1 MPDKEM
7 DQYFIDIEKEVKLAY
22 DIANKARKKGFDPE
36 DIVPIPLAK
45 NMAERVEGL
54 ISAVSPQILNK
65 GIPKRISELEK
76 EYGAQDWRVAFK
88 IAEELALEK
97 FCKFS
102 SKKEAM
108 EIGIRTGF
116 AYITMGV
123 VASPLEGF
131 VELRERKT
139 RDGKTYLAISF
150 AGPIRSAGGTGASVS
165 VLIADYIRKK
175 MGYAT
180 YDPGEK
186 EIKRFSTELY
196 DYHERITN
204 LQYLPTVEEIEFLAK
219 HIPIQIDG
227 EPSEKIDVS
236 NYKDLDRVDTD
247 RIRNGVCLVL
257 GEGIAQK
264 APKLWKQLSKWGGD
278 FELDHWN
285 FMEEFLKLQKKF
297 KAKSKAVETKE
308 KITPDYTYIKDL
320 VAGRPVLAHP
330 LNIGGF
336 RLRFGRSRTSGYSAA
351 SIHPATMNVL
361 NGYIATGSQLKTE
374 RPGKGC
380 TVTPCDS
387 IEGPIVLLNNGDVVQ
402 PTNALEAKKISSEI
416 KEILYLGDILFN
428 YGDFFNRAHSLV
440 PSGYC
445 PEHWIQELEK
455 QSVNLF
461 GTIDL
466 DKLSEISGVDK
477 QIISELMNNPLLTKI
492 SALDS
497 FKISKTINIPLHPD
511 YTYFWSAL
519 NYNHLLTLI
528 DFSKKINISQED
540 GKIIKAIFPLDIN
553 AKRSF
558 ELAGIP
564 HKVINNEFILLE
576 KDIATSFCSTFDLI
590 NKKPDELIS
599 ILNSNKEKP
608 ILEIINLLSKI
619 KIRDKGGIFVG
630 ARMGRPEKA
639 KMRKLTGSPH
649 VLFPVGQEGGKLR
662 CFQSALEA
670 GKITGEFSIYRCKT
684 CNRETV
690 FRVCEKCNKPTK
702 RMRFCNVCGL
712 IETEKCPKHDYTSDY
727 MKKEININELFDIF
741 KKKLSLKT
749 YPDLIKGV
757 RGTSNKDHIP
767 EHLVKGILR
776 AKNDVYVNKDGTI
789 RYDMTQLP
797 ITHFK
802 PSEIGTSIEKLKQLG
817 YTTDIKGNELQDPNQ
832 TIELKPQD
840 IILPACDESPD
851 EGADKVLFRAT
862 KFIDELLT
870 KFYNLKEFYGLISE
884 KDLAGHLVVIL
895 APHTS
900 AGIAGRIIGFS
911 KTQGFLANPMIHAAT
926 RRDCFCYD
934 TYMPFFINDTWQIKK
949 IGEVVESLNPRNIV
963 DDYGTREIKV
973 KNFKTVGSSNGI
985 VPVNIN
991 KFTKH
996 SPFHIVLIKTSLGR
1010 KIRLTHNHKQ
1020 IIFNNKK
1027 ERVVFATELKKGDT
1041 LAIPYNIKI
1050 PQKDIKKFNLLEL
1063 LSNEDWVMVRGIND
1077 LYNIKFHA
1085 KKYFSKRDYDNY
1097 TRRDSYPLRFI
1108 TYLIKEKVIRD
1119 NNGLFVAAKRDNIKI
1134 PSIIDLSNDL
1144 LKLIGLYISEGYSR
1158 KAVGKKGLYQVY
1170 IASDNQEIRKFIQ
1183 KTMSDSFNLKK
1194 SENKSDRITYSS
1206 RILYHFFINI
1216 LKCGSS
1222 AYEKRMPFLNLT
1234 SKRAGYLLSGY
1245 FEGDGSVSKT
1255 DLRAT
1260 FDTVSEGLLRD
1271 IDFIFGQMGIFV
1283 KNYTYTKKPGNKV
1296 RQFYEKN
1303 GKKVPKF
1310 TITKGIIQSIFIHKF
1325 AKYVG
1330 FLSKRKKEILAWLLE
1345 KRKPR
1350 KISQKFNKHFIFD
1363 TIKSVEFLEP
1373 EESYCLNVKNNKVI
1387 ANSILSKQ
1395 CDGDEASIMLLLDS
1409 LINFSRRFL
1418 PASRGSTQDAPL
1430 VLTSKLTPSE
1440 VDDMVFD
1447 FDVAWKY
1454 PLEFY
1459 NACQEYKKPWD
1470 VKIEQLAHRLD
1481 TELQYKDFGYTHK
1494 TTNINDGVTCSAYK
1508 IMPSM
1513 EEKLLG
1519 QMDLADKIRAADEVD
1534 VARLVIER
1542 HFLPDIKGNLRKFS
1556 MQQFRCV
1563 NCNEKYRR
1571 PPLSGKC
1578 KCGGK
1583 IIFTISEGSIIKY
1596 LEPAISLAKKYNLPS
1611 YLKQTLELTKRR
1623 VEDVFGKEKEKQIG
1637 LGQWFG

>member
-1 MPDKEM
+1 MTDQEM
-7 DQYFIDIEKEVKLAY
+7 DQYFIDIEKDVKLAY

-36 DIVPIPLAK
+36 DAVPIPLAQ

-54 ISAVSPQILNK
+54 ISAISPQILNK

-102 SKKEAM
+102 SKKESM
-108 EIGIRTGF
+108 EMGIRTGF

-139 RDGKTYLAISF
+139 RDGKIYLAISF

-165 VLIADYIRKK
+165 VLIADYLRKK
-175 MGYAT
+175 MGYAP
-180 YDPGEK
+180 YDPDEK

-204 LQYLPTVEEIEFLAK
+204 LQYLPTIDEIEFLAK
-219 HIPIQIDG
+219 NIPIQIDG

-264 APKLWKQLSKWGGD
+264 APKLWKQLSKWGKD
-278 FELDHWN
+278 FGLDHWN
-285 FMEEFLKLQKKF
+285 FMEEFIKLQKKV
-297 KAKSKAVETKE
+297 KAKSTTEESKA

-330 LNIGGF
+330 LCNGGF

-361 NGYIATGSQLKTE
+361 SGYIATGSQLKTE

-387 IEGPIVLLNNGDVVQ
+387 IDGPVVLLNNGDVVQ
-402 PTNALEAKKISSEI
+402 PNNALEAKKISSEI
-416 KEILYLGDILFN
+416 KEILFLGDILFN

-440 PSGYC
+440 PAGYC
-445 PEHWIQELEK
+445 QEHWIQELEK
-455 QSVNLF
+455 KVVDLF

-466 DKLSEISGVDK
+466 DKLSDISDVNKEILST
-477 QIISELMNNPLLTKI
+477 LLNEPITSKI
-492 SALDS
+492 SALNAI
-497 FKISKTINIPLHPD
+497 KISKSIDMPLHPNH
-511 YTYFWSAL
+511 TYFWSAL
-519 NYNHLLTLI
+519 NYDQLLALI
-528 DFSKKINISQED
+528 NFLTTIKLTKEEENIT
-540 GKIIKAIFPLDIN
+540 KVLFPFDQN
-553 AKRSF
+553 NKRPF
-558 ELAGIP
+558 ELIGIP

-576 KDIATSFCSTFDLI
+576 KEEASSFCATLDLL
-590 NKKPDELIS
+590 NKKPEELKS
-599 ILNSNKEKP
+599 IVESNKEKTV
-608 ILEIINLLSKI
+608 LEIINMFSQVKI
-619 KIRDKGGIFVG
+619 KDKSGVFVG

-670 GKITGEFSIYRCKT
+670 GKITGEFAVYRCKS
-684 CNRETV
+684 CNNDTV
-690 FRVCEKCNKPTK
+690 FRICEKCNKPTK
-702 RMRFCNVCGL
+702 RLHYCNVCGL
-712 IETEKCPKHDYTSDY
+712 IEKEKCPKHDYTSDY
-727 MKKEININELFDIF
+727 MKKEVNINELFDIF
-741 KKKLSLKT
+741 KKKLGLQT

-776 AKNDVYVNKDGTI
+776 SKNDVYVNKDGTI

-817 YTTDIKGNELQDPNQ
+817 YNKDIKGKDLEDPNQ
-832 TIELKPQD
+832 ILELRPQD
-840 IILPACDESPD
+840 IILPACDDSPD

-862 KFIDELLT
+862 KFIDELLS

-900 AGIAGRIIGFS
+900 AGIVGRIIGFS

-926 RRDCFCYD
+926 RRDC
-934 TYMPFFINDTWQIKK
+934 
-949 IGEVVESLNPRNIV
+949 
-963 DDYGTREIKV
+963 
-973 KNFKTVGSSNGI
+973 
-985 VPVNIN
+985 
-991 KFTKH
+991 
-996 SPFHIVLIKTSLGR
+996 
-1010 KIRLTHNHKQ
+1010 
-1020 IIFNNKK
+1020 
-1027 ERVVFATELKKGDT
+1027 
-1041 LAIPYNIKI
+1041 
-1050 PQKDIKKFNLLEL
+1050 
-1063 LSNEDWVMVRGIND
+1063 
-1077 LYNIKFHA
+1077 
-1085 KKYFSKRDYDNY
+1085 
-1097 TRRDSYPLRFI
+1097 
-1108 TYLIKEKVIRD
+1108 
-1119 NNGLFVAAKRDNIKI
+1119 
-1134 PSIIDLSNDL
+1134 
-1144 LKLIGLYISEGYSR
+1144 
-1158 KAVGKKGLYQVY
+1158 
-1170 IASDNQEIRKFIQ
+1170 
-1183 KTMSDSFNLKK
+1183 
-1194 SENKSDRITYSS
+1194 
-1206 RILYHFFINI
+1206 
-1216 LKCGSS
+1216 
-1222 AYEKRMPFLNLT
+1222 
-1234 SKRAGYLLSGY
+1234 
-1245 FEGDGSVSKT
+1245 
-1255 DLRAT
+1255 
-1260 FDTVSEGLLRD
+1260 
-1271 IDFIFGQMGIFV
+1271 
-1283 KNYTYTKKPGNKV
+1283 
-1296 RQFYEKN
+1296 
-1303 GKKVPKF
+1303 
-1310 TITKGIIQSIFIHKF
+1310 
-1325 AKYVG
+1325 
-1330 FLSKRKKEILAWLLE
+1330 
-1345 KRKPR
+1345 
-1350 KISQKFNKHFIFD
+1350 
-1363 TIKSVEFLEP
+1363 
-1373 EESYCLNVKNNKVI
+1373 
-1387 ANSILSKQ
+1387 
-1395 CDGDEASIMLLLDS
+1395 DGDEASIMLLLDS
-1409 LINFSRRFL
+1409 LINFSRKFL

-1447 FDVAWKY
+1447 LDVAWKY

-1459 NACQEYKKPWD
+1459 NACIEYKKPWD
-1470 VKIEQLAHRLD
+1470 IKVEQLAHRLETD
-1481 TELQYKDFGYTHK
+1481 LQYKDFGYTHS

-1519 QMDLADKIRAADEVD
+1519 QMDLADKIRAADEID

-1563 NCNEKYRR
+1563 SCNEKYRR

-1596 LEPAISLAKKYNLPS
+1596 LEPSISLAKKYNLPS

-1623 VEDVFGKEKEKQIG
+1623 VEDVFGKEKEKQVG